1 MLLFFSHCR
10 NMASQHAQA
19 QEPQTFDPTMTAV
32 ISANTKFAWQL
43 FHRLSPTKENVL
55 FSPFS
60 ITIALGMTFLGT
72 RTKTA
77 SQVKDTM
84 NFENIDDKQ
93 IHEAN
98 SKMQELLMKQNSEHV
113 KLHVA
118 NRLYG
123 QNNYSFLSSFLEG
136 TVKSYNAEFGQVDF
150 SKGEAVRTE
159 INKWVEKQTAEKIKN
174 LIGPDVL
181 TALTRLVLVN
191 AVYFKGDWQ
200 SKFDKKNTHQADF
213 YVSDSETIKVDMM
226 FQEHKFPLGWN
237 EELKTL
243 LLELPYVGKSLS
255 LFILLPSDKNGLK
268 ALEGK
273 LTEYHLNDLEVNF
286 RSRPTKTE
294 VWLPR
299 FVLDSDFSLRN
310 TLSAM
315 GMPDLFT
322 EGVAD
327 LSGMDGT
334 RELYVSAVLHKAFM
348 EVNKRFFI
356 VVVS

>member
-19 QEPQTFDPTMTAV
+19 QEPQTLDPTMTAV
-32 ISANTKFAWQL
+32 VSANTKFAWQL

-60 ITIALGMTFLGT
+60 ITIAMGMTFLGT
-72 RTKTA
+72 RAKTA

-98 SKMQELLMKQNSEHV
+98 SKMQELLIKQNSEHV

-123 QNNYSFLSSFLEG
+123 QNNYSFPSSFLEG
-136 TVKSYNAEFGQVDF
+136 TVKNYNVEFGQVDF
-150 SKGEAVRTE
+150 SKGEAVRAE

-181 TALTRLVLVN
+181 TAMTTLVLVN

-268 ALEGK
+268 ALEEK
-273 LTEYHLNDLEVNF
+273 LTENHLNDLEVNF
-286 RSRPTKTE
+286 RLRPTKTE

-299 FVLDSDFSLRN
+299 FVLDSDFSLSD

-334 RELYVSAVLHKAFM
+334 RELYISAVLHKAFM
-348 EVNKRFFI
+348 EVNKRFL
-356 VVVS
+356 